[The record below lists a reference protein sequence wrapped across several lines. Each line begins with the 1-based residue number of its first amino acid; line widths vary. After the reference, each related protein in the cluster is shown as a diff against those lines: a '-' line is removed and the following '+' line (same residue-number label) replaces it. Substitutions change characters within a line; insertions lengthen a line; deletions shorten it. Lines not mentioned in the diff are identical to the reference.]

1 MMQSTQ
7 KAEVGSSSSSS
18 SSSPSGGDAAAAA
31 AAAATAMDLARV
43 EPPVGALTA
52 RSQRQRSKPCRR

>member
-7 KAEVGSSSSSS
+7 KAEVGSSSSS

-31 AAAATAMDLARV
+31 AATTAMDLARV

>member
-18 SSSPSGGDAAAAA
+18 SPSGGDAAAAAA

>member
-7 KAEVGSSSSSS
+7 KAEVGSSSS

-31 AAAATAMDLARV
+31 AAAAATTAMDLARV